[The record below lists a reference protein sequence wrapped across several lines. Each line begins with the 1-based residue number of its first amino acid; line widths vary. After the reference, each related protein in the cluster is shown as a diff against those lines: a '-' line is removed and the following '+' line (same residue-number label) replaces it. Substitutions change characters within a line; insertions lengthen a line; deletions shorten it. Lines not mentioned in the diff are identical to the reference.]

1 MNKIEVWKDIPDFEN
16 MYRVSNLGRVKSLQ
30 RFRKGN
36 RNNSTVVN
44 ERILKQKID
53 KYGYCC
59 ISLSKNSKMK
69 YFTVHRLVALMFV
82 VNPNIEKFNQVNHKD
97 GDKLN
102 NGSDNLE
109 WCDGFHNQQEA
120 IRLGLRG
127 GKSYRPRV
135 DSCPINQFHK
145 DGSLVK
151 NYKNLAEAER
161 ISGIKKTAISNNLN
175 GRSKS
180 SGGFVFVYGEKEKPA
195 KLS

>member
-1 MNKIEVWKDIPDFEN
+1 MSKIEVWKEIPDFEN
-16 MYRVSNLGRVKSLQ
+16 MYCISNLGRVKSLQ

-36 RNNSTVVN
+36 CNNFTIVN

-69 YFTVHRLVALMFV
+69 SFTVHRLVALMFV
-82 VNPNIEKFNQVNHKD
+82 FNTNIEKFKQVNHKD

-102 NGSDNLE
+102 NDSDNLE

-127 GKSYRPRV
+127 GKIYTPRIDSRP
-135 DSCPINQFHK
+135 ILQHHK
-145 DGSLVK
+145 NGIFMERY
-151 NYKNLAEAER
+151 NNLAQAER
-161 ISGIKKTAISNNLN
+161 LSGIKKNAISNNLI

-180 SGGFVFVYGEKEKPA
+180 SGGFVFTYEEKEKPA